1 VSLASLRT
9 QHASIQWL
17 HGWLAAPRTAPPRAQ
32 QQVLRY
38 CTVLGTIGRSARTL
52 CLVSANIEEHKR
64 QWRHL
69 IKVLEHIRLKISPDK
84 TKIGRKYLNF
94 LGHCVSPEVTFANLS
109 KVSGMQNVK
118 GPTLQ
123 DPWSKTDV
131 RSWCG
136 AVSYYKCYIPDFSSM
151 TRPLHCL
158 THDSVKPDSNLT
170 SHWTKRLDQ
179 EDPDYHTHNVTLKG
193 EKVPAMFDE
202 DKQRR
207 ELTCQEGFDASKA
220 ALCK

>member
-1 VSLASLRT
+1 MFVHESDQYLTAFGNNILGCWCWARGSQGTAGTPSAFYNFCHAALSKHGVLYSPDFDVSDLETNDYLDFDT
-9 QHASIQWL
+9 DEKGEFIL
-17 HGWLAAPRTAPPRAQ
+17 NEHGHRIPSPQ
-32 QQVLRY
+32 GY
-38 CTVLGTIGRSARTL
+38 CKSYCDDL

-131 RSWCG
+131 RSL
-136 AVSYYKCYIPDFSSM
+136 Y
-151 TRPLHCL
+151 R
-158 THDSVKPDSNLT
+158 
-170 SHWTKRLDQ
+170 
-179 EDPDYHTHNVTLKG
+179 
-193 EKVPAMFDE
+193 
-202 DKQRR
+202 
-207 ELTCQEGFDASKA
+207 
-220 ALCK
+220 

>member
-1 VSLASLRT
+1 
-9 QHASIQWL
+9 
-17 HGWLAAPRTAPPRAQ
+17 
-32 QQVLRY
+32 
-38 CTVLGTIGRSARTL
+38 
-52 CLVSANIEEHKR
+52 
-64 QWRHL
+64 
-69 IKVLEHIRLKISPDK
+69 
-84 TKIGRKYLNF
+84 
-94 LGHCVSPEVTFANLS
+94 
-109 KVSGMQNVK
+109 MQNVK

-220 ALCK
+220 ALCKLALCRQPDFDMRAGVLRAWLCLMSCVSSRLM

>member
-1 VSLASLRT
+1 MKIV
-9 QHASIQWL
+9 
-17 HGWLAAPRTAPPRAQ
+17 
-32 QQVLRY
+32 
-38 CTVLGTIGRSARTL
+38 
-52 CLVSANIEEHKR
+52 
-64 QWRHL
+64 
-69 IKVLEHIRLKISPDK
+69 KVLQHIRLKISPDK

-109 KVSGMQNVK
+109 RVSGMQNIK
-118 GPTLQ
+118 GPTLE

-170 SHWTKRLDQ
+170 SHWTKRLNKRKTPIITPTMSVGDNISITPRPHSDTATTASSTTRTSIIQ
-179 EDPDYHTHNVTLKG
+179 H
-193 EKVPAMFDE
+193 
-202 DKQRR
+202 Q
-207 ELTCQEGFDASKA
+207 LTQPQLHGTGCDDNDRSNFFKKINNA
-220 ALCK
+220 